1 MKRIWVISAFMAV
14 FLWTG
19 FIFYFSSRS
28 PIESESQARHVYN
41 ILKKL
46 DSVFD
51 FSGTKIF
58 VSVRTFLS
66 KLWFKDEK
74 KPAIYFVRKSAH
86 FGLYL
91 FLGIFCFIFG
101 IMYSKKLL
109 IGLLMGISL
118 PALIASFD
126 EYSQQFFQRGAS
138 LNDVMIDISGATV
151 GTLAAGFLMIVYILC
166 RKLAQ
171 FMRSEHHE

>member
-1 MKRIWVISAFMAV
+1 LLLHSWLFFSGRDLYFISLQEVLLNLRVKQGTFTT
-14 FLWTG
+14 F
-19 FIFYFSSRS
+19 
-28 PIESESQARHVYN
+28 
-41 ILKKL
+41 KL

-51 FSGTKIF
+51 FSDTKIF

-91 FLGIFCFIFG
+91 FLGIFCFTFG

-109 IGLLMGISL
+109 IGLLIGISL

-138 LNDVMIDISGATV
+138 LPFPKIGTV
-151 GTLAAGFLMIVYILC
+151 YVP
-166 RKLAQ
+166 
-171 FMRSEHHE
+171 

>member
-1 MKRIWVISAFMAV
+1 LKRIWLAFALMAV

-28 PIESESQARHVYN
+28 PVESESQARHVYN
-41 ILKKL
+41 VSRSPVESESQARHVYNVLKKL

-51 FSGTKIF
+51 FSDTKIF
-58 VSVRTFLS
+58 ASVRTFLS

-91 FLGIFCFIFG
+91 FLGIF
-101 IMYSKKLL
+101 
-109 IGLLMGISL
+109 
-118 PALIASFD
+118 
-126 EYSQQFFQRGAS
+126 
-138 LNDVMIDISGATV
+138 
-151 GTLAAGFLMIVYILC
+151 
-166 RKLAQ
+166 
-171 FMRSEHHE
+171 